1 MEHVLRRG
9 FSSLAV
15 MIAVAICPGQEVR
28 AQNPPPDEKLIEV
41 TPCERRLKDLQ
52 ARFEKVPPPVSHGF
66 PARPEIE
73 YENSLITFRICEVKK
88 GLTKEQE
95 EARQRSWK
103 CCDPEFYNVQLVKLD
118 AYMRLCREEPI
129 INELGFREMR
139 FTIEKWE
146 LFGRAELFGGDL
158 IFSVTPDAV
167 QPKSLVFSTR
177 SGIPAKCQERAGGL
191 SGNSDCEDYKGPKV
205 SERVSR
211 QDYPALIIYNAIYD
225 VWLNGLKIVSA
236 EPGIAMAR
244 GVTEIPPTGITVA
257 FQKPVETTK
266 PDGTIIKICPGTC
279 SGMRTIPVHEFQAG
293 LATAASLKRNEKLPA
308 TWQPRA
314 VTTPAPR
321 PSSAGA
327 P

>member
-1 MEHVLRRG
+1 MW
-9 FSSLAV
+9 
-15 MIAVAICPGQEVR
+15 IAVLAAMLAAPPLP
-28 AQNPPPDEKLIEV
+28 AQTPPADDKLLEV
-41 TPCERRLKDLQ
+41 TPCERKIQELQ
-52 ARFEKVPPPVSHGF
+52 RRFEKAPPPVSHGF

-95 EARQRSWK
+95 LARQKSWK

-158 IFSVTPDAV
+158 VFSVTPGVV
-167 QPKSLVFSTR
+167 QPKSLVFSTH
-177 SGIPAKCQERAGGL
+177 SGIPSKCQGRAGGL
-191 SGNSDCEDYKGPKV
+191 SGNADCEDYKGPKV

-211 QDYPALIIYNAIYD
+211 KDYPALIIYNAIYD

-279 SGMRTIPVHEFQAG
+279 SGMRTIPIHEFQAG
-293 LATAASLKRNEKLPA
+293 LETAAKIKRNERLPEG
-308 TWQPRA
+308 WKPRA
-314 VTTPAPR
+314 ITTPAPR
-321 PSSAGA
+321 PGSKSS

>member
-1 MEHVLRRG
+1 MDFVLRRG
-9 FSSLAV
+9 FSLLIAAVLAGIV
-15 MIAVAICPGQEVR
+15 PAPQML
-28 AQNPPPDEKLIEV
+28 AQAPPEDDKLLEV
-41 TPCERRLKDLQ
+41 TPCERRVKELQ
-52 ARFEKVPPPVSHGF
+52 SRFEKFPPARSFGF

-146 LFGRAELFGGDL
+146 LFGRAQLFGGDL
-158 IFSVTPDAV
+158 VFSVTPDVV

-177 SGIPAKCQERAGGL
+177 SGIPAKCQSRTGGL
-191 SGNSDCEDYKGPKV
+191 SGNSDCEDYKGPKT

-293 LATAASLKRNEKLPA
+293 LATAAALKRNERLPEG
-308 TWQPRA
+308 WQPRA

-321 PSSAGA
+321 PGSGSA

>member
-1 MEHVLRRG
+1 MKNLK
-9 FSSLAV
+9 L
-15 MIAVAICPGQEVR
+15 EVR
-28 AQNPPPDEKLIEV
+28 AAAVLLLALAALPAGLAAQAPPADDAARIEI
-41 TPCERRLKDLQ
+41 TPCERRIQQLQ
-52 ARFEKVPPPVSHGF
+52 ERYQKNPPPRSHGF

-95 EARQRSWK
+95 ERRQRSWK

-118 AYMRLCREEPI
+118 AYMRLCREEPV

-146 LFGRAELFGGDL
+146 LFGRADLFGGDL
-158 IFSVTPDAV
+158 VFSVTPEAV
-167 QPKSLVFSTR
+167 QPKSLVFSTK
-177 SGIPAKCQERAGGL
+177 SSIPRNCQDRTGGL
-191 SGNSDCEDYKGPKV
+191 TSDARCEEYKGPD
-205 SERVSR
+205 SMTRASR
-211 QDYPALIIYNAIYD
+211 DDYPAMIIYNAIYD
-225 VWLNGLKIVSA
+225 VWLNQRKIVAS

-279 SGMRTIPVHEFQAG
+279 SGMRTIPLHEFQAG
-293 LATAASLKRNEKLPA
+293 LATAASIKRGERLPA
-308 TWQPRA
+308 AWKPRA
-314 VTTPAPR
+314 VTTAADR
-321 PSSAGA
+321 KKN
-327 P
+327 

>member
-1 MEHVLRRG
+1 MQASYEK
-9 FSSLAV
+9 
-15 MIAVAICPGQEVR
+15 
-28 AQNPPPDEKLIEV
+28 NPPP
-41 TPCERRLKDLQ
+41 P
-52 ARFEKVPPPVSHGF
+52 SHGF

-88 GLTKEQE
+88 DLTKEQE
-95 EARQRSWK
+95 ERRQRSWK

-118 AYMRLCREEPI
+118 AYMRLCREEPV

-158 IFSVTPDAV
+158 VFSVTPDVV

-177 SGIPAKCQERAGGL
+177 SSVPARCQDRAGGI
-191 SGNSDCEDYKGPKV
+191 SSNNSCEDFKGPKMM
-205 SERVSR
+205 ERASKK
-211 QDYPALIIYNAIYD
+211 DYPAMIIYNAIYD
-225 VWLNGLKIVSA
+225 VWLFGKKIISA

-257 FQKPVETTK
+257 FQKPVETVK

-293 LATAASLKRNEKLPA
+293 LATAAAVKRGERLPDA
-308 TWQPRA
+308 WQPRA
-314 VTTPAPR
+314 VTTPVPKK
-321 PSSAGA
+321 SGN
-327 P
+327 